1 MLLLVTAATKDVVF
15 TLLGWGTTELV
26 LSIRTGVGLGL
37 SSAAEDEDDP
47 VSAVPVIEDDDCPAG
62 NSIPVLKGVLGAKL
76 GVTVVEDA
84 IGVGGSAGVLSKLID
99 PVFDSVTPSMAVM
112 GV

>member
-1 MLLLVTAATKDVVF
+1 M
-15 TLLGWGTTELV
+15 
-26 LSIRTGVGLGL
+26 
-37 SSAAEDEDDP
+37 
-47 VSAVPVIEDDDCPAG
+47 
-62 NSIPVLKGVLGAKL
+62 LKGVLGAKL

-84 IGVGGSAGVLSKLID
+84 IGVGGSAVVLSKLID

>member
-1 MLLLVTAATKDVVF
+1 M
-15 TLLGWGTTELV
+15 
-26 LSIRTGVGLGL
+26 
-37 SSAAEDEDDP
+37 
-47 VSAVPVIEDDDCPAG
+47 
-62 NSIPVLKGVLGAKL
+62 LKGVVGAEL
-76 GVTVVEDA
+76 GVTVAEGA